1 MQGNGMLCSAV
12 GGLSSRAVALQG
24 QLATYKEMAAAAEAD
39 RSRLEQEVLATAQLA
54 TSLEARLRTALAA
67 RDGAEARIAAA
78 EMKAYEVR
86 RLPCQVMCPS
96 NLVVLMFQA
105 KGWEYVTL
113 WDCAH
118 VSVGKSKIQTGEP
131 LTWRSCAG

>member
-1 MQGNGMLCSAV
+1 M
-12 GGLSSRAVALQG
+12 QG

-86 RLPCQVMCPS
+86 CTYANPTQCPNVVRQRL
-96 NLVVLMFQA
+96 LLFEQA
-105 KGWEYVTL
+105 QKFARKTFTL
-113 WDCAH
+113 
-118 VSVGKSKIQTGEP
+118 TGSSTGSTPDLP
-131 LTWRSCAG
+131 LLCRLKRPLRVR

>member
-1 MQGNGMLCSAV
+1 M
-12 GGLSSRAVALQG
+12 QG

-86 RLPCQVMCPS
+86 RLPCQVMCP
-96 NLVVLMFQA
+96 L
-105 KGWEYVTL
+105 
-113 WDCAH
+113 
-118 VSVGKSKIQTGEP
+118 KSKGPVLFKQRLGTYDVIG
-131 LTWRSCAG
+131 LRSMCQKATLDCRNYGYDWGHL

>member
-1 MQGNGMLCSAV
+1 MQESL
-12 GGLSSRAVALQG
+12 ALQRMSMCALPVQG

-54 TSLEARLRTALAA
+54 TSLEARLRAALAA

-86 RLPCQVMCPS
+86 YLS
-96 NLVVLMFQA
+96 
-105 KGWEYVTL
+105 
-113 WDCAH
+113 
-118 VSVGKSKIQTGEP
+118 
-131 LTWRSCAG
+131 AGSTTKA

>member
-1 MQGNGMLCSAV
+1 MECCQTRVLHAIQSICDV
-12 GGLSSRAVALQG
+12 LVQG

-78 EMKAYEVR
+78 EMKAYEVPR
-86 RLPCQVMCPS
+86 TFC
-96 NLVVLMFQA
+96 
-105 KGWEYVTL
+105 
-113 WDCAH
+113 
-118 VSVGKSKIQTGEP
+118 
-131 LTWRSCAG
+131 